1 MKIKFTLAGALLMI
15 AGLLHLASLFL
26 TPLDSDAV
34 LPGVFDVVFGVIYL
48 VLGFFLL
55 RLKDTYLT
63 NTAVVVLFG
72 LIVDLSIYSTGVDGI
87 PLAMLLVEAF
97 ALVVLAYLYLQS
109 RAPLSRV

>member
-1 MKIKFTLAGALLMI
+1 MKLKFTLAGALLII
-15 AGLLHLASLFL
+15 AGLLHLAVLLL

-34 LPGVFDVVFGVIYL
+34 LPGVFGVAFGVIYL

-72 LIVDLSIYSTGVDGI
+72 LIVDLSIYSVGVDGI
-87 PLAMLLVEAF
+87 PMVMLLVEAL
-97 ALVVLAYLYLQS
+97 ALALLAYLYIQS